1 MPRHRREVATQV
13 AENLFEAEAALDG
26 ALAKVAGLMGTMPLA
41 RQEAR
46 VAACVGQSAID
57 HVAAAITAL
66 STARREMVA
75 AHEALLEVQGQIG
88 LGAVNF
94 GGGFIKPDYPPK
106 EQSLH
111 IVETTSL
118 AA

>member
-13 AENLFEAEAALDG
+13 AETLFEAEGALDA
-26 ALAKVAGLMGTMPLA
+26 ALAKVAGLMGAMPLA

-46 VAACVGQSAID
+46 VAATVGQNAID

-66 STARREMVA
+66 SAARREMVA
-75 AHEALLEVQGQIG
+75 AHEALLDVQGRIG

-94 GGGFIKPDYPPK
+94 GAGFIKPDYPPK
-106 EQSLH
+106 ENGFH
-111 IVETTSL
+111 VVETTSK